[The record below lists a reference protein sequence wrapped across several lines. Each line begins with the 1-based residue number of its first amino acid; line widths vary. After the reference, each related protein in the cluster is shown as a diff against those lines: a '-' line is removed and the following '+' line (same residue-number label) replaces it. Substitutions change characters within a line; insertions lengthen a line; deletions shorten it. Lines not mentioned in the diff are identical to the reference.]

1 MSYLYLAFF
10 MGMFGSVHC
19 ALMCGPLVLALPAA
33 GKSAWMVVFN
43 RVIYQVGRIMTYAV
57 LGLILG
63 YIGNSIAMKGWQQA
77 ISLITGV
84 FLVLMGLFNL
94 FSRYFPGVIRR
105 QQKIMQPVIRQM
117 GLWLYKPG
125 GSWMAG
131 VLNGLLPCGMV
142 YMALAAALN
151 ADTVL
156 GGAWF
161 MAFFGL
167 GTFPMMIGIALL
179 GSVVKGRVRF
189 NMSRWLPAMLLI
201 MGVWFLLRG
210 ANLDIPMLSPLIYP
224 EGAITCD

>member
-10 MGMFGSVHC
+10 MGLFGSVHC
-19 ALMCGPLVLALPAA
+19 AFMCGPLVLALPAA
-33 GKSAWMVVFN
+33 GKSGWMVVVN
-43 RVIYQVGRIMTYAV
+43 RVIYQVGRILTYAV

-63 YIGNSIAMKGWQQA
+63 YIGNSIAVKGWQQA
-77 ISLITGV
+77 ISLITGG
-84 FLVLMGLFNL
+84 FLILMGLFNL
-94 FSRYFPGVIRR
+94 FSRHFPGVIRR
-105 QQKIMQPVIRQM
+105 QQQIMQPVIRKM
-117 GLWLYKPG
+117 GFWLYKPG

-161 MAFFGL
+161 MIFFGL

-179 GSVVKGRVRF
+179 GSVVKGRLHF
-189 NMSRWLPAMLLI
+189 NMSRWLPVMLLI
-201 MGVWFLLRG
+201 MGLWFLLRG

>member
-10 MGMFGSVHC
+10 MGLFGSVHC
-19 ALMCGPLVLALPAA
+19 AFMCGPLVLALPAA
-33 GKSAWMVVFN
+33 GKSGWMVVVN
-43 RVIYQVGRIMTYAV
+43 RVIYQVGRILTYAV

-63 YIGNSIAMKGWQQA
+63 YIGNSIAVKGWQQA
-77 ISLITGV
+77 ISLITGG
-84 FLVLMGLFNL
+84 FLILMGLFNL
-94 FSRYFPGVIRR
+94 FSRHFPGVIRR
-105 QQKIMQPVIRQM
+105 QQQIMQPVIRKM
-117 GLWLYKPG
+117 GFWLYKPG

-161 MAFFGL
+161 MIFFGL

-179 GSVVKGRVRF
+179 GSVVKGRLRF
-189 NMSRWLPAMLLI
+189 NMSRWLPVMLLI
-201 MGVWFLLRG
+201 MGLWFLLRG